1 MQSGTSCQPGIKQV
15 NWSIRE
21 TFSALIA
28 GMNWKAAVTYF
39 LSDHFTKRVW
49 QTILITCL
57 MKIVRQVWQTIM
69 NAVRLI
75 LAASTKMKNLHSETR
90 KKVKNSIQTGF
101 SIVCGIFPFFFLFAV
116 FFFFF
121 TSSMFVLCW
130 QFLLLYF
137 SIQLNETTNSL
148 KKRKSW

>member
-39 LSDHFTKRVW
+39 LSDHFTKQVW
-49 QTILITCL
+49 QTILTKCS
-57 MKIVRQVWQTIM
+57 MKIVRQVWQTIV

-75 LAASTKMKNLHSETR
+75 LAVSTKMKNCILKQA
-90 KKVKNSIQTGF
+90 KKWVIPFRTGF
-101 SIVCGIFPFFFLFAV
+101 SIVCGIFPFFFSV
-116 FFFFF
+116 CSFFFFF
-121 TSSMFVLCW
+121 
-130 QFLLLYF
+130 FLLLVCLYCADSF
-137 SIQLNETTNSL
+137 SSYISPF
-148 KKRKSW
+148 SWMKLLIH